1 MATFDVPGILSD
13 TASVVSSVSPDYG
26 MQKSS
31 KPRVRTVR
39 FGDGYEQRL
48 GFGLNRN
55 PKEYRLSWNDRS
67 EDDIDAMEEFLD
79 NRANNNLESFNWT
92 APGESSPSSY
102 ICREWQKSY
111 TYGNIASLTA
121 TFEEVYES

>member
-13 TASVVSSVSPDYG
+13 TTLVVSTVAPDYG

-39 FGDGYEQRL
+39 FGDGYEQRI

-55 PKEYRLSWNDRS
+55 PKEYRLSWNNRS
-67 EDDIDAMEEFLD
+67 EEDIDAMEQFLD
-79 NRANNNLESFNWT
+79 NRADRNLESFNWT
-92 APGESSPSSY
+92 APGESSASSY
-102 ICREWQKSY
+102 ICREWQKTYS
-111 TYGNIASLTA
+111 YGNIANLTA
-121 TFEEVYES
+121 TFEEVYEA